1 MHKIVLLF
9 PAVMLL
15 LSGAKT
21 DITHNRHE
29 GLQIVTLKPYPG
41 ESGSGDSLVF
51 RYNSHGNPVSITRM
65 RDATGTG
72 DYLFR
77 YDGQQ
82 RLTDYAGPCQDGLF
96 ESWRR
101 YYYDDSNRIAGDTV
115 YYFGRVGNNGPL
127 PDPAAAK
134 PYDVLYVAQTDRY
147 EYDQE
152 NRIVK
157 VIQSFNDASVVS
169 ILYTYN
175 EAGNLAKRYTAF
187 SASPDLNYTTVF
199 GPYDNKVNMHRTHPI
214 WQFIDQDYSRN
225 NPFTADAYNAQV
237 LPLKI
242 STAKPEADQA
252 FLLIPYGSLEVEYK
266 QGRQD

>member
-1 MHKIVLLF
+1 M
-9 PAVMLL
+9 
-15 LSGAKT
+15 
-21 DITHNRHE
+21 
-29 GLQIVTLKPYPG
+29 
-41 ESGSGDSLVF
+41 
-51 RYNSHGNPVSITRM
+51 
-65 RDATGTG
+65 
-72 DYLFR
+72 
-77 YDGQQ
+77 
-82 RLTDYAGPCQDGLF
+82 
-96 ESWRR
+96 
-101 YYYDDSNRIAGDTV
+101 
-115 YYFGRVGNNGPL
+115 
-127 PDPAAAK
+127 
-134 PYDVLYVAQTDRY
+134 AQTDRY

-157 VIQSFNDASVVS
+157 VTQTFNDASVVS

-214 WQFIDQDYSRN
+214 WQFIDQDYSHN

-242 STAKPEADQA
+242 SAAKPETDQA

-266 QGRQD
+266 